1 MKKHKDKEQFSKFL
15 EIFKKLQINIPFAEA
30 LLQMPN
36 YAKFLKNLITKKRR
50 WDDHETIP
58 LTETCSSIISRKIPA
73 KLKDPGSFTI
83 PCIIGPSEFPRCLCD
98 LGASINLLCHDPNPG
113 VHDRH

>member
-1 MKKHKDKEQFSKFL
+1 
-15 EIFKKLQINIPFAEA
+15 
-30 LLQMPN
+30 MPN
-36 YAKFLKNLITKKRR
+36 YAKFLKDLITKKRR

-83 PCIIGPSEFPRCLCD
+83 HCIIGPSEFPRCLCD
-98 LGASINLLCHDPNPG
+98 LGASINLLPLSVFRNLGLRDVKPTNMSL
-113 VHDRH
+113 